1 MMKERN
7 PYHIIK
13 SRYITEK
20 TTVLEGLQH
29 SDSNR
34 CVRKCD
40 KPKYVFLVDKK
51 ANKVEIA
58 RAVETIYSEKKIKV
72 KEVNT
77 INMKPKKRR
86 VRGFKGY
93 RAAYKKAIVT
103 LESGDTIDEAV

>member
-1 MMKERN
+1 MKERN

-29 SDSNR
+29 VNSNR
-34 CVRKCD
+34 CVSKCD

-51 ANKVEIA
+51 ANKTEIA
-58 RAVETIYSEKKIKV
+58 QAIETIYAEKKIKV
-72 KEVNT
+72 RDVNT

-86 VRGFKGY
+86 VRGYKGF
-93 RAAYKKAIVT
+93 RAAFKKAIVT
-103 LESGDTIDEAV
+103 LESGDSIDEAV